1 MAEIDKSLTEVTK
14 SVEIDGPEE
23 QVELQEEI
31 TETLPNAGQTEIT
44 PTEDGGVEINFEPGA
59 FNQAQSENH
68 FDNLAELLPDDI
80 LGPLGS
86 ELNQNYMDYKESR
99 KEWERTY
106 ITGLDLLGFK
116 YEDRTEPF
124 SGAAGA
130 THPVLAEAVTQFQAQ
145 AYKEL
150 LPADGPVRTQIIG
163 APTPEKE
170 MQSTRVKDFMNY
182 QLMDQ
187 MKEYE
192 PEFDQLLFYLP
203 LAGSAFKK
211 VYYDQLLGR
220 AVSKFVPAEDL
231 IVPYSA
237 TSLEDATA
245 VVHLVKT
252 KENDLTKQMVSGF
265 YRNVEIGQP
274 GETESDLERKER
286 ELEGITK
293 TKDEDI
299 YNILEFH
306 VDLDLE
312 GFEDRGPD
320 GAETGIKL
328 PYIVTIEEGS
338 REILSIRRNYEI
350 ADPKKQKIPYIVTV
364 DEGTR
369 NILSIRRNYE
379 IGDPDKNKIPYFT
392 HFKFLPGLGFYGF
405 GLIHMI
411 GGLSRTATA
420 ALRQLLDAGTLS
432 NLPAGFKMR
441 GIRIRDDAQS
451 IQPGE
456 FRDVDAPGGNLR
468 DSFMMLPFKEPSQ
481 TLLSLM
487 GIVVQAGQRF
497 ASIADMQ
504 VGDGNQQAAVGTTV
518 ALLER
523 GSRTMSAIHKR
534 IYSALKQEFKL
545 MARVF
550 KLYLPQE
557 YPYDVVGGQR
567 MIKQTD
573 FDDRVD
579 ILPVADPNI
588 FSQTQRISMA
598 QTELQLATSNPQ
610 MHNMYNAY
618 RNMYEALGVKNID
631 SILVKPMAPMPKDPA
646 LEHIDALAGKPFQAF
661 PGQDHRA
668 HITSHLNFMATNIA
682 RNNPM
687 VMASLEKNIFEHIS
701 LMAQEQIELEFMQEL
716 PQLQQMQMMAQQNPQ
731 MQQQVID
738 MQQKIE
744 ARKAQL
750 IAEMME
756 EFMNEEKKITSQFD
770 NDPIAKL
777 RSRELDLRAQENARK
792 EREGKERMDLDKM
805 RAMMNQANVDEKLD
819 QNEELAK
826 LRANTSIEKTIL
838 GKTLPNADQMI
849 PSVKI
854 MRSGNE

>member
-1 MAEIDKSLTEVTK
+1 MADIDKALPNEPRKEFNVPGEEEIQEQVIEQVSEQQDAPDDVEVT
-14 SVEIDGPEE
+14 E
-23 QVELQEEI
+23 
-31 TETLPNAGQTEIT
+31 N
-44 PTEDGGVEINFEPGA
+44 EDGSVDINLDP
-59 FNQAQSENH
+59 QAASPEGGDEH
-68 FDNLAELLPDDI
+68 YANLADFLPDDV
-80 LGPLGS
+80 LGS
-86 ELNQNYMDYKESR
+86 LASDLNQKYMDYSMSR
-99 KEWERTY
+99 KDWERTY
-106 ITGLDLLGFK
+106 TQGLDLLGFK
-116 YEDRTEPF
+116 YDNRTEPF
-124 SGAAGA
+124 QGASGA
-130 THPVLAEAVTQFQAQ
+130 THPVLAEAVTQFQAL

-150 LPADGPVRTQIIG
+150 LPADGPVRTQILGI
-163 APTPEKE
+163 PTPEKTD
-170 MQSTRVKDFMNY
+170 QATRVKDFMNY
-182 QLMDQ
+182 QIMEQ

-192 PEFDQLLFYLP
+192 PEFDSMLFHLP
-203 LAGSAFKK
+203 LSGSTFKK
-211 VYYDQLLGR
+211 VYYDEVEGR
-220 AVSKFVPAEDL
+220 AVSKFVPADDL
-231 IVPYSA
+231 VVPYTA
-237 TSLEDATA
+237 TSLDDAEA
-245 VVHLVKT
+245 VIHKVKIS
-252 KENDLTKQMVSGF
+252 ENELRKQQIAGF
-265 YRNVEIGQP
+265 YRDIDLSAPQDKETDVEK
-274 GETESDLERKER
+274 KER
-286 ELEGITK
+286 ELEGVSK
-293 TKDEDI
+293 TKNDDLYTLLECHVNLDI
-299 YNILEFH
+299 
-306 VDLDLE
+306 E
-312 GFEDRGPD
+312 GFEDVNP
-320 GAETGIKL
+320 ETGEPSGIKL
-328 PYIVTIEEGS
+328 PYIVTLEEGS
-338 REILSIRRNYEI
+338 REILSIKRNYE
-350 ADPKKQKIPYIVTV
+350 V
-364 DEGTR
+364 
-369 NILSIRRNYE
+369 
-379 IGDPDKNKIPYFT
+379 GDPNKNKVQYFV

-487 GIVVQAGQRF
+487 GVVVSAGQRF
-497 ASIADMQ
+497 ASIADLQ

-534 IYSALKQEFKL
+534 IYSALKNEFKL

-588 FSQTQRISMA
+588 FSQTQRISLA
-598 QTELQLATSNPQ
+598 QTELQLASSNPQ
-610 MHNMYNAY
+610 MHNLYQAY

-631 SILVKPMAPMPKDPA
+631 SVLIKPMQPMPKDPA
-646 LEHIDALAGKPFQAF
+646 LEHIDALASKQFQAF

-701 LMAQEQIELEFMQEL
+701 LMAQEQVEIEFRDEL
-716 PQLQQMQMMAQQNPQ
+716 IQIQQMQAAMQQNPMMAQQ
-731 MQQQVID
+731 MQIQLK
-738 MQQKIE
+738 MLTEKIE
-744 ARKAQL
+744 GRKAVL

-777 RSRELDLRAQENARK
+777 RSRELDLRAMENDRK

-805 RAMMNQANVDEKLD
+805 KAMMNQSNQDEKLD

-826 LRANTSIEKTIL
+826 LRADTSIEKTIL
-838 GKTLPNADQMI
+838 SKTIPNVDSMMKNSAPTM
-849 PSVKI
+849 PKVKI
-854 MRSGNE
+854 FRGGNE

>member
-1 MAEIDKSLTEVTK
+1 MADIDKALPNEVRKEFEIPGEEEIQEQVVEEVNEAQQSPDDVEVT
-14 SVEIDGPEE
+14 E
-23 QVELQEEI
+23 
-31 TETLPNAGQTEIT
+31 N
-44 PTEDGGVEINFEPGA
+44 EDGSVDINLDP
-59 FNQAQSENH
+59 QAASPEGGDEH
-68 FDNLAELLPDDI
+68 YANLADFLPDDV
-80 LGPLGS
+80 LGRLAS
-86 ELNQNYMDYKESR
+86 NLTNKYQEYVSSR
-99 KEWERTY
+99 KDWEKTY
-106 ITGLDLLGFK
+106 TQGLDLLGFK
-116 YEDRTEPF
+116 YDNRTEPF
-124 SGAAGA
+124 SGASGA
-130 THPVLAEAVTQFQAQ
+130 THPVLAEAVTQFQAL

-163 APTPEKE
+163 LQTPEKV
-170 MQSTRVKDFMNY
+170 QQASRVKDFMNY
-182 QLMDQ
+182 QIMDQ

-192 PEFDQLLFYLP
+192 PEFDSMLFHLP
-203 LAGSAFKK
+203 LSGSTFKK
-211 VYYDQLLGR
+211 VYYDEMEQR
-220 AVSKFVPAEDL
+220 AVSKFVPADDL
-231 IVPYSA
+231 IVPYTA
-237 TSLEDATA
+237 TSLDDAEA
-245 VVHLVKT
+245 IIHRVKIS
-252 KENDLTKQMVSGF
+252 ENELRKQQVAGF
-265 YRNVEIGQP
+265 YRDIDIGKP
-274 GETESDLERKER
+274 GDKESDVEKKER
-286 ELEGITK
+286 ELEGMSRTANDDVF
-293 TKDEDI
+293 TL
-299 YNILEFH
+299 LECH
-306 VDLDLE
+306 VDLDIE
-312 GFEDRGPD
+312 GFEDTD
-320 GAETGIKL
+320 QETGEPSGI
-328 PYIVTIEEGS
+328 
-338 REILSIRRNYEI
+338 
-350 ADPKKQKIPYIVTV
+350 KIPYIVTV
-364 DEGTR
+364 EESSGK
-369 NILSIRRNYE
+369 ILSIKRNYE
-379 IGDPDKNKIPYFT
+379 VGDPNKNKVNYFV

-534 IYSALKQEFKL
+534 IYSALKNEFRL

-550 KLYLPQE
+550 KLYLPQQ

-567 MIKQTD
+567 MIMQSD

-588 FSQTQRISMA
+588 FSQTQRISLA

-610 MHNMYNAY
+610 MHNMYQAY

-631 SILVKPMAPMPKDPA
+631 GVLVKPQPPMPQDPA
-646 LEHIDALAGKPFQAF
+646 LEHISALGGKQFQAF
-661 PGQDHRA
+661 PGQNHRA
-668 HITSHLNFMATNIA
+668 HIQSHLSFMETNLA

-701 LMAQEQIELEFMQEL
+701 IMAQEQIELEYKNE
-716 PQLQQMQMMAQQNPQ
+716 LQQMQQIQMMMQQNPQ
-731 MQQQVID
+731 MAQQLQ
-738 MQQKIE
+738 MQLMQLQQGVE
-744 ARKAQL
+744 SRKAAL

-777 RSRELDLRAQENARK
+777 RSRELDLRAMENDRK
-792 EREGKERMDLDKM
+792 EREAKERMDLDKM
-805 RAMMNQANVDEKLD
+805 KTMMNQQNQDEKLD

-826 LRANTSIEKTIL
+826 LRADTSIEKTIL
-838 GKTLPNADQMI
+838 SKTI
-849 PSVKI
+849 PSADSMMKNTENMVPNVEI
-854 MRSGNE
+854 MRKG